1 MQIMYSHN
9 TTSHELFPV
18 KAKSVPQLIN
28 VFFFSFFFYKNKN
41 VLQMFLS

>member
-18 KAKSVPQLIN
+18 KSKSIPQLIK
-28 VFFFSFFFYKNKN
+28 VFLFIFFFYKNKN

>member
-18 KAKSVPQLIN
+18 KSKSIPQLIN
-28 VFFFSFFFYKNKN
+28 VFLFIFFF
-41 VLQMFLS
+41 LQK